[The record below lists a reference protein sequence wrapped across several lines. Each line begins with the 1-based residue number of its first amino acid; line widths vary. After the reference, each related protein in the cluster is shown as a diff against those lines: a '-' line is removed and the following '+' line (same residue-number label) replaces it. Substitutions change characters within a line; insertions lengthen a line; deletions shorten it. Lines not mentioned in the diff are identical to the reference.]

1 MNTSVLSQ
9 YPFSLDY
16 RQKLEQDLGMTPSY
30 ITVSE
35 LRDLGIQEIWRRL
48 RAIEGYVDLGM
59 FEAAEEELQALD
71 PAWFALDQI
80 LSLQL
85 RVFVGLNQSE

>member
-1 MNTSVLSQ
+1 MRGIIVKTIRVEDVQ
-9 YPFSLDY
+9 A
-16 RQKLEQDLGMTPSY
+16 
-30 ITVSE
+30 
-35 LRDLGIQEIWRRL
+35 LRHLQ
-48 RAIEGYVDLGM
+48 AVEGYVDLGM

-85 RVFVGLNQSE
+85 RVCVGLNQCE

>member
-1 MNTSVLSQ
+1 MRGIIVKTISVEDVQ
-9 YPFSLDY
+9 A
-16 RQKLEQDLGMTPSY
+16 
-30 ITVSE
+30 
-35 LRDLGIQEIWRRL
+35 LRHLQ
-48 RAIEGYVDLGM
+48 AVEGYVDLGM

-85 RVFVGLNQSE
+85 RVFAGLNQSE

>member
-1 MNTSVLSQ
+1 VEDVQ
-9 YPFSLDY
+9 A
-16 RQKLEQDLGMTPSY
+16 
-30 ITVSE
+30 
-35 LRDLGIQEIWRRL
+35 LRHLQ
-48 RAIEGYVDLGM
+48 AVEGYVDLGM

-85 RVFVGLNQSE
+85 RVFAGLNQSE

>member
-1 MNTSVLSQ
+1 MRGIIVKTIRVEDVQ
-9 YPFSLDY
+9 A
-16 RQKLEQDLGMTPSY
+16 
-30 ITVSE
+30 
-35 LRDLGIQEIWRRL
+35 LRHLQ
-48 RAIEGYVDLGM
+48 AVEGYVDLGM

-85 RVFVGLNQSE
+85 RVFAGLNQSE